1 MTALARAR
9 SKESG
14 FVFGG
19 VRFIFLGW
27 NIPGWRWVRLAWLG
41 FWEAKQ
47 YLGKKIEGCDYDTAR
62 EPGEQR
68 PRVETHTASNKEIP
82 PLLPSS

>member
-47 YLGKKIEGCDYDTAR
+47 HLGKKIEG
-62 EPGEQR
+62 
-68 PRVETHTASNKEIP
+68 
-82 PLLPSS
+82 

>member
-14 FVFGG
+14 FVFSGG

-27 NIPGWRWVRLAWLG
+27 NIPGWCWVWLAWLG
-41 FWEAKQ
+41 FWEAKHWKQ
-47 YLGKKIEGCDYDTAR
+47 DLGKKIEG
-62 EPGEQR
+62 
-68 PRVETHTASNKEIP
+68 
-82 PLLPSS
+82 